1 MPTLRIPTAPVFRPL
16 LEPARCVT
24 DPDGYSS
31 SAPPDIAGG
40 AEVAWSLKWHV
51 PLPPVDLTLDEAV
64 AVKRK
69 QGIAGL
75 QARSVLAR

>member
-1 MPTLRIPTAPVFRPL
+1 M
-16 LEPARCVT
+16 
-24 DPDGYSS
+24 
-31 SAPPDIAGG
+31 DIQAQRHPILPG

>member
-1 MPTLRIPTAPVFRPL
+1 MDVQAQRRPIL
-16 LEPARCVT
+16 P
-24 DPDGYSS
+24 
-31 SAPPDIAGG
+31 G

-64 AVKRK
+64 AVK